1 MPSEEL
7 LDTVDLF
14 NCSFKLKNS
23 GVRKDRRLKYDVLK
37 KLNNYNTIY
46 KIVISSTIDFI
57 EAKEI
62 FDEVGIKN
70 KDVWL
75 MPAGDN
81 YDDIIKTNKIVA
93 NICIIYTMNFS
104 TRLQVVLWN
113 KTTGV

>member
-1 MPSEEL
+1 
-7 LDTVDLF
+7 
-14 NCSFKLKNS
+14 
-23 GVRKDRRLKYDVLK
+23 
-37 KLNNYNTIY
+37 
-46 KIVISSTIDFI
+46 
-57 EAKEI
+57 
-62 FDEVGIKN
+62 
-70 KDVWL
+70 